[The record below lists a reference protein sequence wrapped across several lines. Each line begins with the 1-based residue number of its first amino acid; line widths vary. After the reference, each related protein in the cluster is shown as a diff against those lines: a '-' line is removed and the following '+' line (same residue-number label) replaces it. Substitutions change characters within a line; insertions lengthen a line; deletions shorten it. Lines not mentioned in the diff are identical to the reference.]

1 MCDWVCF
8 FLFLSPFSHGFNFSH
23 VDNGITC
30 PDTGQVITKSVLMS
44 YGVPSYL
51 INVHQGTCKNVLLL
65 KEQLRKIQ
73 AHQGCC
79 LQRFSEA
86 LRVLLWVDSDGN
98 LQSCVFLLPEPP
110 PQEVISSV
118 PGFLEPFRPWV
129 SAPQAQPHLSVL
141 LAQRP

>member
-44 YGVPSYL
+44 HGVPSYL
-51 INVHQGTCKNVLLL
+51 INMHQGTRKNVLLL

-98 LQSCVFLLPEPP
+98 L
-110 PQEVISSV
+110 
-118 PGFLEPFRPWV
+118 
-129 SAPQAQPHLSVL
+129 
-141 LAQRP
+141 